1 MTRPAFG
8 ATQLFVGLCAGA
20 ALAQSPPPQ
29 PADDA
34 SEPFAAEKAGKTLRA
49 MRLTVAVPTIDGL
62 LDDAIWT
69 MAETIDDFVQW
80 EPENLVPLT
89 ERTVAQVAHDDRFL
103 YVAVRAY
110 DRDPAGVAAG
120 LGRRDDFPP
129 TDRVEIG
136 FDPRHDHLT
145 GYLFQTNPSG
155 VQGDQARFNDTRI
168 DRDYDAVW
176 EVGTRVTAEGWT
188 AEFRIPFSQMRFSV
202 ESGQPTVWGFT
213 VRRTIHRKGEFGE
226 WVGRPRGEQG
236 GVSWWG
242 HLVFGDDFSAPP
254 RRVELLPYVLGGSTR
269 LAGAGAEHNIGGG
282 LDLRVGLGSS
292 ATLSATFNPDFAQVE
307 QDPAV
312 LNLTVFESFFP
323 ERRPFFLEDSRT
335 FVPGRGGFQL
345 FHSRRIGRRPGR
357 FSLETGDQLVER
369 PEQTTILGAAKITG
383 KTSRWTYGVMSALT
397 AREFATVDAET
408 GDDEILTRVERV
420 VEPLTT
426 YNVGRLQRD
435 VGSASTVGALVTG
448 AVRELDVDAFTGGI
462 DHNIRWNRSRFAW
475 TGNYAVSRA
484 PGTDGVRSDWGGNG
498 GLSFFGKHFGFDT
511 FYGHTG
517 RDFRV
522 NDLGF
527 QRGRVD
533 ETNVAGG
540 LAFRQPDPW
549 SVLRRVQSFTSV
561 SRTWNTAGL
570 PIGRFA
576 NTGLSLTFKNFWNVN
591 VNVGRRSRAEDDL
604 DTRGGP
610 PIVTPASTFLNFFL
624 NSDSRKTWSGRL
636 GLNGQRDEEGGWNA
650 RISPSIS
657 VQPSPRLQASFGV
670 GYNLG
675 QSVAQWITNE
685 DVTGDDETDYVY
697 GRLRRDVIDVTVR
710 ATYAV
715 HRDLTLQL
723 FLQPFVAAG
732 DYTDIK
738 RLARVRSFDFEPAE
752 ISFNPDFNTKSLR
765 GNAVL
770 RWEYVRGSTLFFV
783 WNVSTFD
790 DARPGVFDPW
800 RDLGD
805 AFAGDGTHAFMVKAT
820 YWLSR

>member
-1 MTRPAFG
+1 M
-8 ATQLFVGLCAGA
+8 FVGLCAGA
-20 ALAQSPPPQ
+20 ALAQSPSSQQ
-29 PADDA
+29 PDGGD
-34 SEPFAAEKAGKTLRA
+34 EPFAAAKAGKTLRA
-49 MRLTVAVPTIDGL
+49 MRITGAAPTIDGR
-62 LDDAIWT
+62 LDDAAWAT
-69 MAETIDDFVQW
+69 AETIEEFVQW
-80 EPENLVPLT
+80 EPENLAPLT
-89 ERTVAQVAHDDRFL
+89 EHTVAQVVYDNRFV
-103 YVAVRAY
+103 YVAVRCY
-110 DRDPAGVAAG
+110 DRDPDGVAAG

-155 VQGDQARFNDTRI
+155 VQGDETRFNDTRI
-168 DRDYDAVW
+168 DRDYNAVW
-176 EVGTRVTAEGWT
+176 EVSTRITDEGWT

-202 ESGQPTVWGFT
+202 EADQQTVWGFT
-213 VRRTIHRKGEFGE
+213 VRRSIQRKGEFGE

-292 ATLSATFNPDFAQVE
+292 ATISATFNPDFAQVE

-312 LNLTVFESFFP
+312 LNLTVFENFFP

-357 FSLETGDQLVER
+357 FALETGDQLVDR
-369 PEQTTILGAAKITG
+369 PEQTTILGAAKVTG
-383 KTSRWTYGVMSALT
+383 KTSRWTYGAMSALT
-397 AREFATVDAET
+397 ARELATVDAAT
-408 GDDEILTRVERV
+408 GEDGVLTRAERV

-426 YNVGRLQRD
+426 YTVGRLQRD
-435 VGSASTVGALVTG
+435 MGSASTLGALVTG
-448 AVRELDVDAFTGGI
+448 VVRERDVDAFTGGL
-462 DHNIRWNRSRFAW
+462 DHNIRWNRSRFVW

-484 PGTDGVRSDWGGNG
+484 PGGDGLRNGWGGNG
-498 GLSFFGKHFGFDT
+498 GLSFFGKYFGFDT
-511 FYGHTG
+511 FYSHTG
-517 RDFRV
+517 RNFRV

-533 ETNVAGG
+533 QTDVAGG

-549 SVLRRVQSFTSV
+549 SVFRRVQSFTSMG
-561 SRTWNTAGL
+561 RAWNTGGL

-591 VNVGRRSRAEDDL
+591 VNVGRNGRVENDL

-610 PIVTPASTFLNFFL
+610 PIVAPASTSVNLFLS
-624 NSDSRKTWSGRL
+624 SDSRKTWTGRL
-636 GLNGQRDEEGGWNA
+636 GLSRRRDEEGGWNA
-650 RISPSIS
+650 RISPSID
-657 VQPSPRLQASFGV
+657 VQPSPRLQASLGV
-670 GYNLG
+670 GYNPG
-675 QSVAQWITNE
+675 HSVAQWITNE
-685 DVTGDDETDYVY
+685 DVTGDAKTDYVY
-697 GRLRRDVIDVTVR
+697 GRLRRDVIDVTMR

-715 HRDLTLQL
+715 HRDLTLQV

-732 DYTDIK
+732 DYTDIR
-738 RLARVRSFDFEPAE
+738 RLARPRSFEFDPVEV
-752 ISFNPDFNTKSLR
+752 SFNPDFNTKSLR
-765 GNAVL
+765 GNVVL
-770 RWEYVRGSTLFFV
+770 RWEYVRGSRIFFV

-790 DARPGVFDPW
+790 GARPGVFDPW